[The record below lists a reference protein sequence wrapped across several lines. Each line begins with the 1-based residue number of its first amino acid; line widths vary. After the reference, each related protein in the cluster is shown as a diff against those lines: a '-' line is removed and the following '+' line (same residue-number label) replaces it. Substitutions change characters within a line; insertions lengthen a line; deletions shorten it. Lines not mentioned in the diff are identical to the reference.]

1 MSDGQSETNSRV
13 FALRAAQWVG
23 CSGAHKFEGKWMPCE
38 THQELQR
45 LSNAAEPKRKTGF
58 AELHERYDKRKVKGR
73 KKKRGWEK
81 LNETKPLGFA
91 TLEGGGIVSAPI
103 NSTIYSGGIVSGSS
117 SKAYIPG
124 VSPRDNDP
132 DVFTDIES
140 ARKRSRML
148 GCIGVRR
155 LSSTTG
161 RTIWMPCTSNTDY
174 ARRAGTTFLGRRGQQ
189 ETQRR
194 MLRSIVRDELAS
206 QNRNRNINLRK
217 KSLFGE
223 LNETKGMLGRALGR
237 AISPGSLSR
246 RMRRGLRSVAKI
258 EGVTDPRLRRD
269 SDGDGMIF
277 DGTWREMPDPSRAT
291 TTGKRN
297 LRSTGE
303 GESASVDSPTGV
315 KKLWWESKN
324 NNKWLGPE
332 KITKGG
338 KLKAAELL
346 KFDRVRSRKTR
357 DEQARA
363 LGVSR
368 ETIDAMYENDASL
381 DPQDADKLSIL
392 ALDLHPALIWGEAW
406 LEPDPEK
413 PKRAIRKNRDGSLD
427 KRGAGRELNDR
438 DKKILEMRAAG
449 ATLQD
454 IADELKISKERA
466 RQLFAAAILRNT
478 KRDED
483 LEKQTLRSQGA
494 SIARGDGMI
503 QRDTNG
509 IPTRQADRRREAL
522 DTTIAK
528 LKDIG
533 FSDEEINLL
542 MTGDRDT
549 PVDTVTRDVD
559 TSKAR
564 RLRSTGRLNSPVG
577 LRSSGFSISTME
589 KTKSSEWPQ
598 SSKTHIVNWANGRP
612 SFNVPYSLAEKHKN
626 DGDLSDRDWKVLLK
640 FYKNYGPENNSGRRL
655 RSSGNTDIDSS
666 SYLNIGAK
674 RMARIILDRVKPESR
689 NKPAGRRK
697 HYHIIGPGGVGKS
710 TLSKYLKEQ
719 GLIPDETDAA
729 HIDPDFI
736 KVGIAGYEGGKGS
749 ELVHR
754 ESAHSAT
761 YAVGDAAREGMDI
774 VTEGTGL
781 RLYDYKTTKD
791 NTYEK
796 VFHIPF
802 LPYDI
807 AEERVK
813 KRNADGGRQLPVSQ
827 IRQKGSGLYGWVT
840 ESLRNGGAQTMYI
853 WDMDVPEGAAP
864 QVIAKIENGVFESF
878 DDIKFKQWATQ
889 HGGRGGD
896 SDIDWFA
903 RNFPTK

>member
-1 MSDGQSETNSRV
+1 MSDEQSDTNSRI
-13 FALRAAQWVG
+13 FAIRASQWIG
-23 CSGAHKFEGKWMPCE
+23 CSGAHKHDGKWMPCE
-38 THQELQR
+38 THEELQR
-45 LSNAAEPKRKTGF
+45 LSNSAEPKRKTGF
-58 AELHERYDKRKVKGR
+58 QELHERYGTRKVKG
-73 KKKRGWEK
+73 KKKRRGWEK
-81 LNETKPLGFA
+81 LNESKPLGFA

-155 LSSTTG
+155 ISSTTG
-161 RTIWMPCTSNTDY
+161 RTVWMPCTSNTDY
-174 ARRAGTTFLGRRGQQ
+174 ARLAGTTFLGRRGQQ

-194 MLRSIVRDELAS
+194 MLRSIVREEITNQS
-206 QNRNRNINLRK
+206 RSRSRNIRK
-217 KSLFGE
+217 KSLFDE
-223 LNETKGMLGRALGR
+223 LSETKGMLGRAIGR
-237 AISPGSLSR
+237 SNSPGSLSR
-246 RMRRGLRSVAKI
+246 RMRRSLRSVAKI
-258 EGVTDPRLRRD
+258 EGVSDPRLRRD
-269 SDGDGMIF
+269 VDGDGLIF
-277 DGTWREMPDPSRAT
+277 DGTWREMPDPTRAT
-291 TTGKRN
+291 TTGARN
-297 LRSTGE
+297 LRSEGE
-303 GESASVDSPTGV
+303 GESVSVGPPRGG

-324 NNKWLGPE
+324 NNKWFGPE

-357 DEQARA
+357 DEQARV
-363 LGVSR
+363 LGISR
-368 ETIDAMYENDASL
+368 ETIDAMYEKDASL

-392 ALDLHPALIWGEAW
+392 ALDLHPALVWGEAW

-413 PKRAIRKNRDGSLD
+413 PKRTNGVKLGRPP
-427 KRGAGRELNDR
+427 RELNDR
-438 DKKILEMRAAG
+438 DKKILEMRAGG

-466 RQLFAAAILRNT
+466 RQLFAAAIIRNT

-483 LEKQTLRSQGA
+483 LEKRTLRSQGA

-503 QRDTNG
+503 QRDANG

-598 SSKTHIVNWANGRP
+598 SSKTHMVNWANGRP
-612 SFNVPYSLAEKHKN
+612 SFNVPYSLAEKYRN
-626 DGDLSDRDWKVLLK
+626 DGDLSDGDWKVLLR

-655 RSSGNTDIDSS
+655 RSSGNTDTDSS
-666 SYLNIGAK
+666 SYRDIGAK

-710 TLSKYLKEQ
+710 TLSEYLKKQ
-719 GLIPDETDAA
+719 GLIPDETAAA

-736 KVGIAGYEGGKGS
+736 KVGITGYEGGRGS

-754 ESAHSAT
+754 ESARSAT
-761 YAVGDAAREGMDI
+761 YAVGDAAKEGMDI

-781 RLYDYKTTKD
+781 RLYDYKTTED

-796 VFHIPF
+796 IFHIPF
-802 LPYDI
+802 LPYDV
-807 AEERVK
+807 AEQRVG
-813 KRNADGGRQLPVSQ
+813 KRNAEGGRQLPVSQ

-840 ESLRNGGAQTMYI
+840 EALRNGGAQTMYI

-889 HGGRGGD
+889 HGGRGGE
-896 SDIDWFA
+896 SDMDWFT